1 MSESAIVE
9 RPGPLTLIQDAGR
22 RGQQHLGVS
31 VGGALDSHAAGWANR
46 LLNNAVQDALL
57 EVCLGPFALR
67 LPSAT
72 CIAMT
77 GADCHWQLDGRPL
90 ENWCA
95 HRVPAGGL
103 LTAQVARSGL
113 RGYLAIAGGI
123 QSAPVW
129 GSRATTVGE
138 RLGGLRGLPL
148 AKGDELPYSPQ
159 PDLAITGTPIE
170 YRREYG
176 NSLTLRVVPSNQ
188 FAQFPAQQRKEFFA
202 AQYRVAPESDRMG
215 VRFTGTP
222 LQQVPGNL
230 TSEAVAPGA
239 IQVPSNGLPI
249 VLMRD
254 CQTIG
259 GYPKL
264 GHVYRVDLDLLAQAR
279 PGVEVRFALGSLA
292 ESQQEL
298 MTLKKFFSQRQRS
311 VDV

>member
-1 MSESAIVE
+1 MTEHAIVE
-9 RPGPLTLIQDAGR
+9 RPGPLTLIQDTGR

-46 LLNNAVQDALL
+46 LLNNSVHDALL
-57 EVCLGPFALR
+57 EICLGPFALR
-67 LPSAT
+67 LPAAT
-72 CIAMT
+72 CVAIT
-77 GADCHWQLDGRPL
+77 GADCQWQLDGQPL
-90 ENWCA
+90 ANWCA

-113 RGYLAIAGGI
+113 RSYLAVAGGF

-129 GSRATTVGE
+129 GSRATTLGE
-138 RLGGLRGLPL
+138 RLGGLCGQAL
-148 AKGDELPYSPQ
+148 AKGDELPYTPRS
-159 PDLAITGTPIE
+159 DLAITGTPIE
-170 YRREYG
+170 YRRDYAS
-176 NSLTLRVVPSNQ
+176 SLTLRVVPSNQ
-188 FAQFPAQQRKEFFA
+188 FAQFSARQQQEFFT

-215 VRFTGTP
+215 VRLTGTP

-279 PGVEVRFALGSLA
+279 PGVEVRFALGNLA
-292 ESQQEL
+292 ESQREL
-298 MTLKKFFSQRQRS
+298 KTLKRFFGQRQQGA
-311 VDV
+311 DA

>member
-1 MSESAIVE
+1 MTENAVVE

-22 RGQQHLGVS
+22 CGQQHLGVS

-46 LLNNAVQDALL
+46 LLNNSVQDALL
-57 EVCLGPFALR
+57 EICLGPFALR
-67 LPSAT
+67 FTAAT
-72 CIAMT
+72 CVAIT
-77 GADCHWQLDGRPL
+77 GADCQWQLDGQPL
-90 ENWCA
+90 ENWCV

-113 RGYLAIAGGI
+113 RSYLAIAGGI
-123 QSAPVW
+123 QSAPIW

-138 RLGGLRGLPL
+138 RLGGLCGLPL
-148 AKGDELPYSPQ
+148 VKGDELPYNPR

-170 YRREYG
+170 YRRDYLG
-176 NSLTLRVVPSNQ
+176 SLTLRVVPSNQ
-188 FAQFPAQQRKEFFA
+188 FAQFSERQRQEFFS

-215 VRFTGTP
+215 VRLTGTP
-222 LQQVPGNL
+222 LQQLPENL

-279 PGVEVRFALGSLA
+279 PGIGVRFILGNLA

-298 MTLKKFFSQRQRS
+298 VTLKAFFSRRKQGA
-311 VDV
+311 DA